1 MIQAIRKKLNRK
13 ILTILAFALPLPMLA
28 ITYLSASFQARELI
42 KHMTLA
48 GDDIAKAIYG
58 GIRYPMSVG
67 DKDAIVKQLF
77 DMRMEDVEV
86 FISNYNQQITYA
98 TDKEMIGVRIDD
110 RIYNQ
115 ELWQQLIREP
125 QKRAGRE
132 ITFEEKIKGKKY
144 LVMVQ
149 LIFNQPECTR
159 CHGDSH
165 DILGSMVVRM
175 ATDRTYAAITNNV
188 RDCIF
193 ISVIGICAITIAL
206 YGLLTGSVVRPVK
219 NLARVM
225 RDLPAK
231 IAAGGE
237 METPAVRREDEIA
250 DLEKTFHKMAV
261 ELANKRRQINKV
273 NSELAAANKELQSF
287 AYSVSHDLRAPLRN
301 IDGFSKILLDEY
313 SGLLDDSGR
322 HYLQRVRSGTA
333 RMSQLIDDM
342 LTFSRSGRQDLQLRE
357 LDTATMLD
365 DVIKDFQEVITRR
378 NISLHIGQLP
388 KILGDAVLLKSVFA
402 NLISNAI
409 KYTRDVAAPEI
420 IVDFAEPEQA
430 IYIRDNGIG
439 FDMQYHDKIFQ
450 VFQRLQLPEDYE
462 GTGIGLAIAYRI
474 IERHHGA
481 IWAQSE
487 PGKGATFFV
496 RLQVVHDKW
505 LDNVA
510 KGEYP
515 FPHAGD
521 DNKAG

>member
-1 MIQAIRKKLNRK
+1 MIQAIKKKLSRK
-13 ILTILAFALPLPMLA
+13 ILIILAFALPLPMLA

-42 KHMTLA
+42 KHMTQA

-77 DMRMEDVEV
+77 DMQMEDVEV
-86 FISNYNQQITYA
+86 FICDYNQEITYA
-98 TDKEMIGVRIDD
+98 TNKEMIGIRIDD

-115 ELWQQLIREP
+115 AVWRQLIREP
-125 QKRAGRE
+125 RQGSGRE
-132 ITFEEKIKGKKY
+132 ITFEEKINGNKY

-149 LIFNQPECTR
+149 LIFNQQECTR
-159 CHGDSH
+159 CHRDSQ

-188 RDCIF
+188 RNCIF
-193 ISVIGICAITIAL
+193 ISVIGIFAITATL
-206 YGLLTGSVVRPVK
+206 YGLLTVSVVRPVK

-225 RDLPAK
+225 LDLPAK
-231 IAAGGE
+231 IAAGGK
-237 METPAVRREDEIA
+237 MDTPAVHRKDEIG
-250 DLEKTFHKMAV
+250 DLEKTFNRMAG
-261 ELANKRRQINKV
+261 ELAKKRRQINQA

-313 SGLLDDSGR
+313 SGLLDDTGR

-342 LTFSRSGRQDLQLRE
+342 LTFSRSGRQELQLRE
-357 LDTATMLD
+357 VDTNTLMD
-365 DVIKDFQEVITRR
+365 DVIKDFQEVIARR
-378 NISLHIGQLP
+378 NISLHIGDLP

-402 NLISNAI
+402 NLISNAV
-409 KYTRDVAAPEI
+409 KYTREIAAPEI
-420 IVDFAEPEQA
+420 IVDFAESEQA
-430 IYIRDNGIG
+430 IYIKDNGIG

-450 VFQRLQLPEDYE
+450 MFQRLQLPEDYE

-474 IERHHGA
+474 IGRHNGA
-481 IWAQSE
+481 IWAQSI

-496 RLQVVHDKW
+496 RLQVVHEKW
-505 LDNVA
+505 LDNVPQSA
-510 KGEYP
+510 DS
-515 FPHAGD
+515 FSLAGD
-521 DNKAG
+521 DNDA